1 MQAADRSLAKVMPSI
16 DVHAD
21 ANLFSEQDEGIL
33 AADLAAAA
41 LRAEGLEPSPFLLS
55 KSWVFFHRHPASAVV
70 AGDGSV
76 AAGAVRISVL
86 APYGRLTPE
95 ARAGLIEQATQIVAR
110 VVGDPAQAER
120 TFVLI
125 GETADGG
132 WGLAGRTGAQLVEW
146 AMGQVAA
153 AGRPEAG

>member
-1 MQAADRSLAKVMPSI
+1 MPSI
-16 DVHAD
+16 DVYAD
-21 ANLFSEQDEGIL
+21 ASLFSEQDERTL
-33 AADLAAAA
+33 AAELAAAA

-86 APYGRLTPE
+86 APQGRLTPE
-95 ARAGLIEQATQIVAR
+95 ARAGLVEETSLIVAR
-110 VVGDPAQAER
+110 VVGDPDQVER

-132 WGLAGRTGAQLVEW
+132 WGLAGRTGARLVEW
-146 AMGQVAA
+146 AVERAA
-153 AGRPEAG
+153 PAPEPPA